1 MSFEMFL
8 VNNLRGQERW
18 DPTDLPISVGLAL
31 ADSFSQPDVDGMAR
45 FKAFLSCH
53 PDKFRIIDTPGTT
66 RWEFSIIC
74 HDIDQPMVG
83 SEQCPQMLPA
93 VGVSSPSVSGADR
106 EAPSQHAGSAQVARA
121 VAEKLPPEN
130 RTVPREVRRR
140 THL

>member
-31 ADSFSQPDVDGMAR
+31 ADSFSQLDVDGMAR

-53 PDKFRIIDTPGTT
+53 PGKFRIIDTPGTT

-74 HDIDQPMVG
+74 HDIDQPVVG
-83 SEQCPQMLPA
+83 SEQCPQILPA
-93 VGVSSPSVSGADR
+93 VGLSSPSVSGADR
-106 EAPSQHAGSAQVARA
+106 EAPSQHAGSAQVTPAA
-121 VAEKLPPEN
+121 AEKLPPEDSN
-130 RTVPREVRRR
+130 VPREVRRR
-140 THL
+140 KR

>member
-31 ADSFSQPDVDGMAR
+31 ADSFSQLDVDGMAR

-66 RWEFSIIC
+66 RWEFSIVC
-74 HDIDQPMVG
+74 QDTDQPVVG
-83 SEQCPQMLPA
+83 SEQRLQIVPA
-93 VGVSSPSVSGADR
+93 ACLSSPSAPGAAL
-106 EAPSQHAGSAQVARA
+106 EAPSQRAEQSSTYEAHPAAGHCSSQSLVFTA
-121 VAEKLPPEN
+121 K
-130 RTVPREVRRR
+130 
-140 THL
+140 